1 MNKLIKPISIGVAVS
16 VLYALFAI
24 LLPKTSL
31 VSSSISSSYFTSSQI
46 TKIII
51 AIISSW
57 NQANT
62 LSSRLILLI
71 GAILAGVQAG
81 LIVYWLQFQ
90 KEMLGIKKSGFGFV
104 IGAISASCASCGSF
118 IFGSLVGLSAS
129 SIFLSLLPYQG
140 LELSILGIL
149 ILLWSVLST
158 IRKIRSPVSC
168 KI

>member
-1 MNKLIKPISIGVAVS
+1 MNKLIKPILIGFS
-16 VLYALFAI
+16 VGITYALFAI
-24 LLPKTSL
+24 LLPKISL
-31 VSSSISSSYFTSSQI
+31 ISSSISSSYFTSSQI

-62 LSSRLILLI
+62 LSSRLILFI

-81 LIVYWLQFQ
+81 LIVYWFQLQ

-118 IFGSLVGLSAS
+118 ILGSLVGLSAS
-129 SIFLSLLPYQG
+129 SVLLSFLPYQG
-140 LELSILGIL
+140 LEIGIFGL
-149 ILLWSVLST
+149 IILLWSVLST

-168 KI
+168 NI